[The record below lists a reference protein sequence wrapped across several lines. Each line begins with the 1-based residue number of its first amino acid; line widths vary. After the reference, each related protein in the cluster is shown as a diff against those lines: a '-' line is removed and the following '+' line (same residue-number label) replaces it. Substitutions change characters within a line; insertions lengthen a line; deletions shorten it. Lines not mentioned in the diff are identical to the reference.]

1 MGCLPPTAGTPAGR
15 TTWERPTLAKGPEKV
30 GCGRAERE
38 LPLRSRAVTGS
49 RSDRGAGC
57 DRLPPA
63 AAGPG
68 RRGRPDV
75 RPAAA
80 DPAAR
85 LPYRR
90 RATHTVAHPVG
101 TRGGR
106 RPAHVRARGPR
117 AVAAG
122 AREVRAGR
130 PRRVVPHLRRVPQP
144 QELRAVR
151 QPASLGPRA
160 RPSGPPALARAR
172 PGDGPA

>member
-15 TTWERPTLAKGPEKV
+15 TTWERLTLVKGPEKV

-38 LPLRSRAVTGS
+38 LPLRSRAVSGS
-49 RSDRGAGC
+49 RCGRGAGC

-68 RRGRPDV
+68 RRGGSDV

-85 LPYRR
+85 LPDRR
-90 RATHTVAHPVG
+90 RATHAVADSVV
-101 TRGGR
+101 TRGR
-106 RPAHVRARGPR
+106 RPAHVRTRGPR
-117 AVAAG
+117 EMAPG
-122 AREVRAGR
+122 TREVRAGR

-144 QELRAVR
+144 QELCAVR
-151 QPASLGPRA
+151 QPAPVGPHACPAGPRA
-160 RPSGPPALARAR
+160 L
-172 PGDGPA
+172 